1 MSIIK
6 KLSFLLVLLTSITAC
21 SNEDDIEDIL
31 VGRTWYM
38 NGATINGM
46 KLNSEI
52 KNFYTDAGENA
63 YFISFSAGTFT
74 GVLSEGV
81 HFSGTWSANGKKQTI
96 SMTVKKQPATQS
108 TFDKQIYKIIS
119 SVTSYNSGAD
129 FLRLQED
136 KQNFILLGSSRSKIY
151 N

>member
-108 TFDKQIYKIIS
+108 TFDKQIYKIIT

>member
-1 MSIIK
+1 
-6 KLSFLLVLLTSITAC
+6 
-21 SNEDDIEDIL
+21 
-31 VGRTWYM
+31 
-38 NGATINGM
+38 
-46 KLNSEI
+46 
-52 KNFYTDAGENA
+52 
-63 YFISFSAGTFT
+63 
-74 GVLSEGV
+74 
-81 HFSGTWSANGKKQTI
+81 
-96 SMTVKKQPATQS
+96 MTVKKQPATQS

>member
-96 SMTVKKQPATQS
+96 SMTIKKQPATQS

>member
-6 KLSFLLVLLTSITAC
+6 KLSFLLVLLASITAC

>member
-96 SMTVKKQPATQS
+96 SMTVKKQSATQS

>member
-1 MSIIK
+1 MSIII

>member
-74 GVLSEGV
+74 GVLSEGI

>member
-1 MSIIK
+1 MNIIK